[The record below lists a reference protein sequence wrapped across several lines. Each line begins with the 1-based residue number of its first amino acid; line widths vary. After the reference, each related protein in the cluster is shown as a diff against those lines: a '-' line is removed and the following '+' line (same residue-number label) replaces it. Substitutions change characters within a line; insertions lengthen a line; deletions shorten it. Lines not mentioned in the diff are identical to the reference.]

1 MLSLLITVFVLQMY
15 HHQPEVLPPAWLI
28 VVVKAVATLSCQFGK
43 LNKFRIAVKP
53 RPEMH
58 KDQERSDNNHQENR
72 ISPIKA
78 KDSLPEETKE
88 SQSDALVHA
97 IVSQTKILN
106 NILSE
111 LKTKGQKDRE
121 NYQEAWVLAAS
132 IVDRFCAIFL
142 ATIVAVVNFV
152 MLYVIPLFAR

>member
-15 HHQPEVLPPAWLI
+15 HHQPEVLPPDWLI

-53 RPEMH
+53 RPVLCEE
-58 KDQERSDNNHQENR
+58 KSDKNHQENR
-72 ISPIKA
+72 VSPIKG

-88 SQSDALVHA
+88 PQSDALVRA

-111 LKTKGQKDRE
+111 LKTKGDRDRE
-121 NYQEAWVLAAS
+121 NYEEALGS
-132 IVDRFCAIFL
+132 GRFHH
-142 ATIVAVVNFV
+142 
-152 MLYVIPLFAR
+152 